1 MTVDQPRKAMRM
13 ALIFPPAMPP
23 TSPPLGI
30 ADLKAYLE
38 TSATVEVRNF
48 DLNLAY
54 FEQAF
59 HWLGDGRLRMRMQKM
74 DFETTA
80 QKAAAARVFFCG
92 KQGVHRFFDLAL
104 YNEQARIYAGFS
116 SVLNGLFDNFAR
128 KILLGLPKPAA
139 GEQVFRGTDRA
150 AESFQT

>member
-1 MTVDQPRKAMRM
+1 MSADQSRKALRI

-30 ADLKAYLE
+30 AALKPYLE
-38 TSATVEVRNF
+38 TLSTVEVRNF

-80 QKAAAARVFFCG
+80 RKATAARRVFTGFSIWPYTTNRQRFMPVLVLFSMLFSMIL
-92 KQGVHRFFDLAL
+92 QGRFFS
-104 YNEQARIYAGFS
+104 NCR
-116 SVLNGLFDNFAR
+116 R
-128 KILLGLPKPAA
+128 PPW
-139 GEQVFRGTDRA
+139 
-150 AESFQT
+150 

>member
-1 MTVDQPRKAMRM
+1 MKVDQPRKALRI

-30 ADLKAYLE
+30 AYLKAYLE

-80 QKAAAARVFFCG
+80 RKATAARRVFTGFSIWPYTTNR
-92 KQGVHRFFDLAL
+92 QGSMQALVRFSTGFSIILQGRFFSDCRGRRWLT
-104 YNEQARIYAGFS
+104 GFS
-116 SVLNGLFDNFAR
+116 RN
-128 KILLGLPKPAA
+128 
-139 GEQVFRGTDRA
+139 
-150 AESFQT
+150 